1 MTRRIVDMGSA
12 DSMQVSARAVP
23 ANTYWETRARRFARD
38 GWGLRAVCSY
48 GMPGFYNGY
57 IHLVQA
63 CALRRW
69 LRVAPGVRVLDVGC
83 GVGRWSRRLAAS
95 GARVTGTDLVPAMVA
110 EASRRARAEHVDD
123 RCEFLQCDAAE
134 LSFEQPF
141 DVILCVTVL
150 QHILDP
156 DRMQMALDRMSAHL
170 APGGRIV
177 LLEAAPSWSDARCN
191 TSVFTAR
198 DERTFHEAF
207 ARAGLGCTAIH
218 GIDPLPL
225 KTRFL
230 PLYGRLPRP
239 LALLGLAAITA
250 VSLPYDLLFGGR
262 QPQRSWHKLFVLTRT

>member
-1 MTRRIVDMGSA
+1 MQVAREDTAGCLQKSEPQRGAAVLRAARNTAPRQQRQLCEMTDGQIEIGVGISGAVRDQCGERSGYQRRQTRIV
-12 DSMQVSARAVP
+12 
-23 ANTYWETRARRFARD
+23 
-38 GWGLRAVCSY
+38 
-48 GMPGFYNGY
+48 
-57 IHLVQA
+57 VQRCGREA
-63 CALRRW
+63 K
-69 LRVAPGVRVLDVGC
+69 RVG
-83 GVGRWSRRLAAS
+83 
-95 GARVTGTDLVPAMVA
+95 
-110 EASRRARAEHVDD
+110 
-123 RCEFLQCDAAE
+123 
-134 LSFEQPF
+134 
-141 DVILCVTVL
+141 
-150 QHILDP
+150 
-156 DRMQMALDRMSAHL
+156 SAHL

-177 LLEAAPSWSDARCN
+177 LLEAAPAWSDARCN

>member
-1 MTRRIVDMGSA
+1 MD
-12 DSMQVSARAVP
+12 
-23 ANTYWETRARRFARD
+23 ERD
-38 GWGLRAVCSY
+38 
-48 GMPGFYNGY
+48 
-57 IHLVQA
+57 
-63 CALRRW
+63 
-69 LRVAPGVRVLDVGC
+69 
-83 GVGRWSRRLAAS
+83 
-95 GARVTGTDLVPAMVA
+95 
-110 EASRRARAEHVDD
+110 EAT
-123 RCEFLQCDAAE
+123 AAE
-134 LSFEQPF
+134 LEM
-141 DVILCVTVL
+141 VEAIGRTLMR
-150 QHILDP
+150 DP
-156 DRMQMALDRMSAHL
+156 DHPA
-170 APGGRIV
+170 
-177 LLEAAPSWSDARCN
+177 WSDARCN